1 VSIETKYRDLDKKY
15 REVQKELKEVRAAL
29 YKVSKDLEL
38 NQINKN
44 NLAWCLHNIINS
56 SDWWVD
62 KIKEQCSSYLES
74 FGKYINPDNKLKVFK
89 ELNEKYGC
97 KSFGWL

>member
-44 NLAWCLHNIINS
+44 NLA
-56 SDWWVD
+56 
-62 KIKEQCSSYLES
+62 
-74 FGKYINPDNKLKVFK
+74 
-89 ELNEKYGC
+89 
-97 KSFGWL
+97 